1 MRLENGG
8 PKTAVV
14 MPQQGQLGR
23 DEKIW
28 RRWSRKTDPQNTNQ
42 IAKATIEKFVEHA
55 CRLYEQEREKPEG
68 PSALGSYVRRWIGWA
83 QAGLPSGIEATDLF
97 VPTTALVS

>member
-1 MRLENGG
+1 
-8 PKTAVV
+8 

-42 IAKATIEKFVEHA
+42 IAKA
-55 CRLYEQEREKPEG
+55 LDMPE
-68 PSALGSYVRRWIGWA
+68 PEVDRIIAAHMNAIHSLGI
-83 QAGLPSGIEATDLF
+83 TDGR
-97 VPTTALVS
+97 